1 MIGQA
6 VFQSM
11 LLFER
16 GCASSLVL
24 FLISVFLWTGCFVA
38 WIRSLTHFRF
48 NPYTWLDCKFF
59 YFLFYLSSQ
68 TSSCL
73 LAVMCIEK
81 FFALYFPLRSRSIC
95 TVATAK
101 KVTFSV
107 TFVIAGINM
116 QHFFIWEAYTSTKG
130 AKSCVM
136 VNIPDNY
143 PIINSKLRQTLYS
156 FAPFTIMV
164 LTNGAII
171 FKFMRASCARDHGGT
186 ESTNQALSKSANRGT
201 AMLITVSLAFLIL
214 TGPVAVTYNITTDPG
229 PILRAV
235 VVLLRYVNH
244 SINAVLYCVV
254 GSKFRNELMKTFPF
268 NLCCKATNNH
278 HSGSKNVGSLVLSS
292 AITSEI
298 SVTVNPD

>member
-1 MIGQA
+1 ML
-6 VFQSM
+6 VFATW
-11 LLFER
+11 
-16 GCASSLVL
+16 CASSLVS
-24 FLISVFLWTGCFVA
+24 FLISVFLWTGCLVA
-38 WIRSLTHFRF
+38 WFRNLTHFRF
-48 NPYTWLDCKFF
+48 NPYTWFDCKFL
-59 YFLFYLSSQ
+59 YFFFYLSSQ

-81 FFALYFPLRSRSIC
+81 YFALYFPLRSRSIC

-116 QHFFIWEAYTSTKG
+116 QHFFIWEAYTSPKG
-130 AKSCVM
+130 AKTCIM

-171 FKFMRASCARDHGGT
+171 FKFMRASCTRDQGGT
-186 ESTNQALSKSANRGT
+186 ESTNQALSRSANRGT

-214 TGPVAVTYNITTDPG
+214 TGPVAVTYNITTNPG

-244 SINAVLYCVV
+244 SINAVFYCMV

-268 NLCCKATNNH
+268 RLCCKTTNIL
-278 HSGSKNVGSLVLSS
+278 HSGSKSVGSLVLNS

-298 SVTVNPD
+298 TVTGSPE